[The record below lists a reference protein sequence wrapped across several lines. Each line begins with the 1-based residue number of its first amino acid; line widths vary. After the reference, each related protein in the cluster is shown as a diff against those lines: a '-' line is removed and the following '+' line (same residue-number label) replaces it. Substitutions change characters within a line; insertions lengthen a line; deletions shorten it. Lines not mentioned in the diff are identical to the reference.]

1 MPAPHVE
8 RQNKRKEKRSVPAL
22 RFGRTAAFGKT
33 AEERES
39 VSEESLNMGW
49 REGAQ

>member
-1 MPAPHVE
+1 MPAPHLE
-8 RQNKRKEKRSVPAL
+8 RQNKRKEKRSAGTL
-22 RFGRTAAFGKT
+22 RFGRTAAFGKA

-49 REGAQ
+49 RDGAR